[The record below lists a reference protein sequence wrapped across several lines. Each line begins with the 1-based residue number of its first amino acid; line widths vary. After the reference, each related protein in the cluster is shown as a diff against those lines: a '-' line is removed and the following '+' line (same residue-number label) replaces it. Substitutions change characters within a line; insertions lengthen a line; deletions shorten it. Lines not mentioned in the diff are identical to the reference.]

1 MIHLFEGI
9 IASSLHVIGGPDHL
23 AAVTP
28 IAIESKSKS
37 WFIGLFWGLGHT
49 AGVLLIG
56 LLFLL
61 FREVIP
67 IENISGY
74 SEQIVGIVL
83 VAIGVWA
90 LLKIRNGVK
99 KKSHNNSFKKNILA
113 AFSVGLIHGL
123 AGVSHLI
130 GILPTLALPSTIDS
144 VLYLSG
150 FGIGT
155 IATMIVFSWIL
166 GTIAQNFSEK
176 KKASFFRNLRI
187 FGGLI
192 AIIVG
197 LFWFFSSL

>member
-1 MIHLFEGI
+1 MIHLVEGI
-9 IASSLHVIGGPDHL
+9 IASSLHVISGPDHL

-37 WFIGLFWGLGHT
+37 WLVGLFWGIGHT

-61 FREVIP
+61 FREILPV
-67 IENISGY
+67 EKISEY

-90 LLKIRNGVK
+90 LIKVRNGFGK
-99 KKSHNNSFKKNILA
+99 KHINKAQKNNIITA
-113 AFSVGLIHGL
+113 ISVGLIHGF

-155 IATMIVFSWIL
+155 IFTMICFSWIL
-166 GTIAQNFSEK
+166 GSLAQKLSEQK
-176 KKASFFRNLRI
+176 KSKLFRNLRI
-187 FGGLI
+187 FGGFVAI
-192 AIIVG
+192 AVG
-197 LFWFFSSL
+197 VFWFFNAI